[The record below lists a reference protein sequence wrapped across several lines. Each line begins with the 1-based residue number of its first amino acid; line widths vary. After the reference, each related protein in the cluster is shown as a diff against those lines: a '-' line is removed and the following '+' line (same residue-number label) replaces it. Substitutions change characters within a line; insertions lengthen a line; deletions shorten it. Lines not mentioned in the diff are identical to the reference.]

1 MKHMEYY
8 SYRPKKLKDE
18 DSNGHFKCSNEI
30 ANEKEGSL
38 TVYSLLSTG
47 KYIDL

>member
-1 MKHMEYY
+1 MKC
-8 SYRPKKLKDE
+8 
-18 DSNGHFKCSNEI
+18 SNGYFKCSNEI

-47 KYIDL
+47 NILNTFDNDSVSSGTKN